1 MRLLTREQ
9 LAAEK
14 GIALK
19 RMQLWRLVTRGDFP
33 KPVKQGIGS
42 RAHNSWIESEI
53 DAWLK
58 KKARER
64 FAKSGEA
71 A

>member
-33 KPVKQGIGS
+33 KPVKQDIGS

-53 DAWLK
+53 TL
-58 KKARER
+58 
-64 FAKSGEA
+64 G
-71 A
+71 